1 MNAVG
6 GRQTGELCDGAI
18 YGRVVGK
25 EEMDDDGDSS
35 SSSSSSSSNPALQRC
50 GALESD
56 NNRTGVSVSIHVNNL
71 DAGHVR
77 TKVDANE
84 PL

>member
-1 MNAVG
+1 MG

-18 YGRVVGK
+18 DGRVVGK
-25 EEMDDDGDSS
+25 EEMDDDGD
-35 SSSSSSSSNPALQRC
+35 SSSSSSSNPALQRC

-56 NNRTGVSVSIHVNNL
+56 NNRAGVSVSIHVNNL